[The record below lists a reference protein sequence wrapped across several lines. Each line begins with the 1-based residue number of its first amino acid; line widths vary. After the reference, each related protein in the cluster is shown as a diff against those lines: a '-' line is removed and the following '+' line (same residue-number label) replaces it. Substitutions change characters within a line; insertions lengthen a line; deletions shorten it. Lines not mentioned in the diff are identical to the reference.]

1 MSSGIYEFTQAKIKN
16 SSGIIQFSFW
26 TMNFMDEAL
35 IALPL
40 YSLANPSVHAS
51 APPPFRRK
59 TRSAMEG
66 ALYVIEENL
75 QVFEKNLRE
84 KNCKEAIF
92 FT

>member
-1 MSSGIYEFTQAKIKN
+1 
-16 SSGIIQFSFW
+16 
-26 TMNFMDEAL
+26 MDAVL
-35 IALPL
+35 LALPL
-40 YSLANPSVHAS
+40 YPLANPRVHAY
-51 APPPFRRK
+51 APPLFRRK